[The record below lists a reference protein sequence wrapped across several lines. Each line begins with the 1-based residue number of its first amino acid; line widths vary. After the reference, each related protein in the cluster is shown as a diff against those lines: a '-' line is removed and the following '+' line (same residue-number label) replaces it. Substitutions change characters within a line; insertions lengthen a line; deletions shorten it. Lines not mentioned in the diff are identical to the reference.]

1 MFINILY
8 HCSIITIYILLYYY
22 IFISFYIIICPYFIR
37 LNVGKAV
44 ESKLQHLVKWCTMS
58 VFLHRSTDCLVHMP
72 SVGAGSFW
80 VRAWGNLGIIPGL
93 FENRP
98 LSVFVHLRY
107 SNLHRITKI
116 QNDPNVEISSSV
128 LIKSRTPGSKAW
140 LGRGDFHCAFMAFG
154 NLARRR
160 GLKPA
165 GSYGVAGHAYP
176 LHPLTNNHAKWII
189 MNYSK
194 CNLNNHQKSPK

>member
-1 MFINILY
+1 MFYHNYIYIYSVILLYIYIILY
-8 HCSIITIYILLYYY
+8 HYLSIFHSIECWEGCRIQTSTPGKMMYNVSFPTQIHRLSCAHALRGGW
-22 IFISFYIIICPYFIR
+22 IFLGSR
-37 LNVGKAV
+37 L
-44 ESKLQHLVKWCTMS
+44 
-58 VFLHRSTDCLVHMP
+58 
-72 SVGAGSFW
+72 
-80 VRAWGNLGIIPGL
+80 GNLGIIPGL